1 MSRPDMRFAP
11 VKSADQPAVLMPHK
25 TREWRVK
32 QRTMS
37 VNALRSQRAELSL
50 VVAKGVSRIDA
61 LSELA
66 ENDAS
71 RPQEAREAAKPLTLP
86 SEGRTRSIDA
96 MERAKSPRPAPAA
109 RPAAGSTAFPGL
121 ARSSPRRLRQ
131 ASPTRAP
138 SSRGATSPLGWG

>member
-1 MSRPDMRFAP
+1 MDEFSRNGVDLGKGCFQAHGLRAADGSAVSRKLSPSARPFFA
-11 VKSADQPAVLMPHK
+11 Q
-25 TREWRVK
+25 
-32 QRTMS
+32 
-37 VNALRSQRAELSL
+37 
-50 VVAKGVSRIDA
+50 RIDA

-138 SSRGATSPLGWG
+138 SSRDATSPLGWG